1 MAGTLKRA
9 GGEIVRR
16 STAAGLGG
24 LAIALLVGV
33 LSFAFTTRPA
43 GQQQESVA
51 RYLTV
56 TSRVVDLGSDSLQR
70 TASSI
75 ADVLPGGRTS
85 AANQEPLEASLVT
98 SVPDLGLTRALVA
111 ARVAPE
117 HEDAASSAIAAS
129 TPPPA
134 EAASASDI
142 PAGEPDL
149 APGDVITATVSFYYC
164 QRGDQGLHPGDGG
177 NFCGVM
183 RDGSVVYPGAAAC
196 AYKYLGQQFRIV
208 GDPTGRIYRCADT
221 GSAVHGVHRDIWFMT
236 SDDGWDW
243 QLVVGQ
249 VATIE
254 ILP

>member
-1 MAGTLKRA
+1 
-9 GGEIVRR
+9 
-16 STAAGLGG
+16 
-24 LAIALLVGV
+24 
-33 LSFAFTTRPA
+33 
-43 GQQQESVA
+43 
-51 RYLTV
+51 
-56 TSRVVDLGSDSLQR
+56 
-70 TASSI
+70 
-75 ADVLPGGRTS
+75 
-85 AANQEPLEASLVT
+85 
-98 SVPDLGLTRALVA
+98 
-111 ARVAPE
+111 
-117 HEDAASSAIAAS
+117 
-129 TPPPA
+129 
-134 EAASASDI
+134 
-142 PAGEPDL
+142 
-149 APGDVITATVSFYYC
+149 
-164 QRGDQGLHPGDGG
+164 PGDGG